1 MKNRLKALIVF
12 LVMLVSLPSYSQKN
26 TFRQELLDIFVMKSE
41 DGSGELHTGY
51 DNVFIANPDSA
62 GVIIGNDRLFIKVNY
77 ISRQD
82 QVVILSTRKDE
93 PSHSCFIIDFRN
105 KKLIFILNGEKELI
119 MYLKD

>member
-12 LVMLVSLPSYSQKN
+12 LAILVSLPSYSQRN
-26 TFRQELLDIFVMKSE
+26 TFRQELLDTFVMKAE

>member
-26 TFRQELLDIFVMKSE
+26 TFRQELLDTFVMKAE

-51 DNVFIANPDSA
+51 NNTFIANSDSA

>member
-1 MKNRLKALIVF
+1 MKNRSKALIVF
-12 LVMLVSLPSYSQKN
+12 LAILVSIPSYSQRN
-26 TFRQELLDIFVMKSE
+26 TFRQKLLDTFVMRSE